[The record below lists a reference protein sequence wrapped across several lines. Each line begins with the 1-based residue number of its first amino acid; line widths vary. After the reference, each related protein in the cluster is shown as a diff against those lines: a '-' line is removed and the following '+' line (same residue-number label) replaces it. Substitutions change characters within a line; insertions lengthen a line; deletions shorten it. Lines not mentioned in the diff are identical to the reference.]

1 MNEKQKTAKIME
13 VACDIAN
20 HANDPEYVRNAAE
33 NLCADLFCESI
44 SHGERAYICATE
56 RGLAYSMDTEY
67 GSYTMPVNLINDR
80 LMRTAIAAPDSSMRI
95 EIKDT
100 QKKTE
105 FIDESDVEGSNQP
118 IEKAFFEKPD
128 QKTKDSDTTNT
139 DFKKEDV
146 ELADLKI
153 EADLMSDSKD
163 AIIDPVQ
170 NSTMNDVQGLK
181 SVQESEKVVNE
192 EMYDKDTSMDKAD
205 IGLNDGNIREIEQ
218 EQVEEHYDNQ
228 DIIDTQEETSHKTQ
242 PETPKYTNETTLEE
256 IPDEKL
262 HEETI
267 EVNEEKDV
275 EDAEKKLSNEK
286 RGFFSFMR
294 KKVAHDEGNEEGT
307 VQDVNEAE
315 PDTCKNNTLD
325 THRENRFFE
334 TTSSNEPTEK
344 DENPGPDEVKEKGW
358 HGLNDSVG
366 TVEPEKRA
374 DRFKNIT
381 GRNDDQ
387 VETDGFKF
395 KDDGGQLFKHTH
407 KLNVVLAYN
416 PDTVCGR
423 YKAEFWPTWIQTKQ
437 YTKTF
442 ASCIIRIVNDKGEE
456 AVSLIDNR
464 TTEYQYKFKNDA
476 YTFKLF
482 ACWDAGELKTFV
494 TLDNESQYKIDD
506 EIEEKVPDKMDIDF
520 LKQFKVDVKGQP
532 AYFIVPLRDKNNG
545 EKNIPIVG
553 TVTDNG
559 VKYILARVNGNT
571 CRYTYNNR
579 VRVIT
584 GHWENGTFKI
594 NIE

>member
-33 NLCADLFCESI
+33 NLCADLFCENI
-44 SHGERAYICATE
+44 SQGERAYICATE

-80 LMRTAIAAPDSSMRI
+80 LMHTAIAAPDSSMRI

-105 FIDESDVEGSNQP
+105 FIDELDVEGSNQP
-118 IEKAFFEKPD
+118 AEKAFFEKQD
-128 QKTKDSDTTNT
+128 QKVKDPDTTNT
-139 DFKKEDV
+139 VFKKEDV

-153 EADLMSDSKD
+153 ETGSMPDSKD

-170 NSTMNDVQGLK
+170 NSAMNDVQGLK
-181 SVQESEKVVNE
+181 GIQESEKVVNE
-192 EMYDKDTSMDKAD
+192 EKYDEEPSVVKAD
-205 IGLNDGNIREIEQ
+205 ISLHDDSIRETE
-218 EQVEEHYDNQ
+218 EKPVEECYDDQ
-228 DIIDTQEETSHKTQ
+228 DVIEAKEETLHETQ
-242 PETPKYTNETTLEE
+242 LEAPKYTHETMPEE

-262 HEETI
+262 HEDI
-267 EVNEEKDV
+267 EVNEEKNI
-275 EDAEKKLSNEK
+275 EDAEKKSSNEK

-307 VQDVNEAE
+307 VQDMNEVEA
-315 PDTCKNNTLD
+315 DTGKSNTLD

-334 TTSSNEPTEK
+334 NAFSDESTEK
-344 DENPGPDEVKEKGW
+344 DENLEPSEVKEKGW
-358 HGLNDSVG
+358 HGLSNSG
-366 TVEPEKRA
+366 EAAEAEKRT

-381 GRNDDQ
+381 GRDGDS
-387 VETDGFKF
+387 VEADGFKF

-456 AVSLIDNR
+456 ALSLIDNR

-506 EIEEKVPDKMDIDF
+506 EIEEKVPDKLDIDF

-571 CRYTYNNR
+571 CRYTFNNR

>member
-33 NLCADLFCESI
+33 NLCADLFCENI
-44 SHGERAYICATE
+44 SQGERAYICATE

-80 LMRTAIAAPDSSMRI
+80 LMHTAIAAPDSSMRI

-105 FIDESDVEGSNQP
+105 FIDELDVEGSNQSA
-118 IEKAFFEKPD
+118 EKAFFEKQD
-128 QKTKDSDTTNT
+128 QKVKDPDTTNT
-139 DFKKEDV
+139 VFKKEDV

-153 EADLMSDSKD
+153 ETDSMPDSKD

-170 NSTMNDVQGLK
+170 NSAMNDVQGLK
-181 SVQESEKVVNE
+181 GIRESEKVVNE
-192 EMYDKDTSMDKAD
+192 EKYDEEPLVVKAD
-205 IGLNDGNIREIEQ
+205 ISLHDDSIRETE
-218 EQVEEHYDNQ
+218 EKPVEECYDDQ
-228 DIIDTQEETSHKTQ
+228 DVIEAKEETLHETQ
-242 PETPKYTNETTLEE
+242 LEVPKYTHETMPEE

-262 HEETI
+262 HEDI
-267 EVNEEKDV
+267 EVNEEKNI
-275 EDAEKKLSNEK
+275 EDAEKKSSNEK

-294 KKVAHDEGNEEGT
+294 KKVAHDEGNEEGA
-307 VQDVNEAE
+307 VQDMNEVEA
-315 PDTCKNNTLD
+315 DTGKSNTLD

-334 TTSSNEPTEK
+334 NAFSDESTEK
-344 DENPGPDEVKEKGW
+344 DENLEPSEVKEKGW
-358 HGLNDSVG
+358 HGLSNSG
-366 TVEPEKRA
+366 EAAEAEKRT

-381 GRNDDQ
+381 GRDGDS
-387 VETDGFKF
+387 VEADGFKF

-456 AVSLIDNR
+456 ALSLIDNR

-506 EIEEKVPDKMDIDF
+506 EIEEKVPDKLDIDF

-571 CRYTYNNR
+571 CRYTFNNR